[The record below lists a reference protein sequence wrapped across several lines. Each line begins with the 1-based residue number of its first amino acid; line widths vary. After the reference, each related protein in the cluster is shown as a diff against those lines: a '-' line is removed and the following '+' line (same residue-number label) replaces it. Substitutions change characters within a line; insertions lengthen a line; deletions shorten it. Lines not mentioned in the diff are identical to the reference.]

1 MLLMAISSL
10 ADEGCGWFEMSGL
23 VSKSRQTDL
32 IARLEIIFKPHH
44 DRYPTSKLK
53 APLPLRLTACML
65 LNIGAYYIFTA
76 CSSYVVSRSDS
87 NSA

>member
-44 DRYPTSKLK
+44 DRYSTNKLK
-53 APLPLRLTACML
+53 GRFPCGSQDACYL
-65 LNIGAYYIFTA
+65 ISGAMITF
-76 CSSYVVSRSDS
+76 SQHVQVI
-87 NSA
+87 